1 MRDSNPATEAMKD
14 DDMSETATRK
24 LSTSGKRA
32 VSEHELRNSKGI
44 SGLLKM
50 QGNLNT
56 QEHQVVLDKEQLLK
70 LSEISLWLDS
80 YDDIFSDFDPRPY
93 SQRALS
99 DDFLTE
105 TKKASRDKASGS
117 IQLSFLVPKDKR
129 NTQHENLIKKRLR
142 DHFKKHYILFQK
154 EIYKQVREGAI
165 YLIAGI
171 ILMFSCSYIFFKNPN
186 ESLFLSFLITFLEPA
201 GWFLFWQGLMLVI
214 FESRVKK
221 PDMEYYEKMTTSEIV
236 FISY

>member
-1 MRDSNPATEAMKD
+1 MPELMPNPTAEIIKDADKTESAV
-14 DDMSETATRK
+14 RK
-24 LSTSGKRA
+24 LSTAQQGKKA
-32 VSEHELRNSKGI
+32 VAEHEQQDI
-44 SGLLKM
+44 
-50 QGNLNT
+50 
-56 QEHQVVLDKEQLLK
+56 LDKEHLLK

-129 NTQHENLIKKRLR
+129 NAQHENLIKKRLR
-142 DHFKKHYILFQK
+142 DHFKKHYIIFQK
-154 EIYKQVREGAI
+154 DIYKQVREGLI
-165 YLIAGI
+165 YVVSGI
-171 ILMFSCSYIFFKNPN
+171 ILMFTTTYIFFKNPN
-186 ESLFLSFLITFLEPA
+186 ESLLLSFLVTFLEPA

-221 PDMEYYEKMTTSEIV
+221 PDMEFYEKMAKSEID
-236 FISY
+236 FIPY